1 MRLCLTLVLALF
13 VAQALVPTTGSSSE
27 PCAAGCADDASDD
40 RCAPDCSDC
49 VCCPHGG
56 SPPLLL
62 PRGARQC
69 ALEPRASFARRDPV
83 RIPSRAPADVFHVP
97 KPSRV

>member
-13 VAQALVPTTGSSSE
+13 VAQALVPYAGSSSE
-27 PCAAGCADDASDD
+27 PCAAGCADDGSDG

-49 VCCPHGG
+49 TCCAHTG
-56 SPPLLL
+56 SPPLLV
-62 PRGARQC
+62 PRGARPG
-69 ALEPRASFARRDPV
+69 ALALRESVPPRDAV

-97 KPSRV
+97 KSSLA